1 MKLVELVK
9 GKYPHKWTAIFDDG
23 KRVSFGHADYEDYT
37 QHHDKE
43 RRMLYRIR
51 HKKDLEVRNPATPAY
66 LSYYVLWG
74 SSTSLQAN
82 LETFKRRFHL

>member
-51 HKKDLEVRNPATPAY
+51 HKKDLETGDSRRAGF
-66 LSYYVLWG
+66 LSYYILWNKPTIEE
-74 SSTSLQAN
+74 SIADY
-82 LETFKRRFHL
+82 KRRFHL